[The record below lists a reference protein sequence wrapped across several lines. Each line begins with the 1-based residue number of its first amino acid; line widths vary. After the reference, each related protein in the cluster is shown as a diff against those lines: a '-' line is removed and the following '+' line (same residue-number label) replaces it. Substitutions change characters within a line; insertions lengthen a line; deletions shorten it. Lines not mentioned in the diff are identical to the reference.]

1 VALGFVAVP
10 WALVV
15 GAVLLTVGLYGVAW
29 VTWRHVAPAVDP
41 PPARVLLRVSAVSVV
56 VPMLLAVSWAL
67 GEVTSLPALSIPQM
81 AATHGVVNAVGF
93 SACGVVGWRLLLG
106 AEASG

>member
-1 VALGFVAVP
+1 
-10 WALVV
+10 
-15 GAVLLTVGLYGVAW
+15 
-29 VTWRHVAPAVDP
+29 
-41 PPARVLLRVSAVSVV
+41 VV